1 MKYTNSF
8 FEEIPIDYMELY
20 SCYDDYFV
28 TNYDTDM
35 VAYVGGSCDLMNS
48 NLNVYASSY
57 YNEACS
63 YSSSIDAVNQ
73 YICNNDNG
81 YDEFSHMFN
90 GMPVQLYDS
99 KGRYV
104 YIPLTDGA
112 AEYSLTPETNIDHME
127 GSVFTISR
135 IQTILING
143 EYGVDLLYI
152 HSNDD
157 QSISG
162 YYQLLLNNRVRL
174 YHTLYSAD
182 PPDGYIQVL
191 WSVNCHRYAVQ
202 LVENDIYS
210 NDYNEPNST
219 YDNYCKDMR
228 SWQYYNCSYETYMQN
243 IIDSLID
250 NTERET
256 TAGTQ

>member
-1 MKYTNSF
+1 MKYTNSL
-8 FEEIPIDYMELY
+8 FEEIPIDYMQPY
-20 SCYDDYFV
+20 SCYDNYFDI
-28 TNYDTDM
+28 NYGTDI
-35 VAYVGGSCDLMNS
+35 VAYVHGSCDLMNS
-48 NLNVYASSY
+48 NLNVFASLY
-57 YNEACS
+57 DNDACS
-63 YSSSIDAVNQ
+63 YSRSIDAVNQ
-73 YICNNDNG
+73 YTYNNDNG
-81 YDEFSHMFN
+81 YDEFTHMLN

-104 YIPLTDGA
+104 YILLTDGA

-127 GSVFTISR
+127 GSFFTISR

-162 YYQLLLNNRVRL
+162 YYQLLMDNWVRL

-191 WSVNCHRYAVQ
+191 WTVNCHRYAV
-202 LVENDIYS
+202 
-210 NDYNEPNST
+210 
-219 YDNYCKDMR
+219 
-228 SWQYYNCSYETYMQN
+228 
-243 IIDSLID
+243 
-250 NTERET
+250 
-256 TAGTQ
+256 